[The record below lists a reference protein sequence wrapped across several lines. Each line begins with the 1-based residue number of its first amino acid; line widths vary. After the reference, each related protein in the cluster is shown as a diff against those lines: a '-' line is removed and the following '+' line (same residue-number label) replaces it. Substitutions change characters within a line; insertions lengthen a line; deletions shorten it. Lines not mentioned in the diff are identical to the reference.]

1 MQSQCNKFIL
11 ILHRKPKNDKTMK
24 YLKSLALLLS
34 LSALASCTQG
44 FEDFPADVYTQN
56 DIKDTKASEPND
68 STGAGKISIH
78 IDEPDVEDIN
88 YTVTLP

>member
-1 MQSQCNKFIL
+1 
-11 ILHRKPKNDKTMK
+11 MK

-34 LSALASCTQG
+34 LFTLASCSQG
-44 FEDFPADVYTQN
+44 FEDFSEDIYTQN
-56 DIKDTKASEPND
+56 EIKDTKASEPND